1 MLEFKKRFFEEF
13 INNDVFLLDKKKI
26 KVLISGL

>member
-26 KVLISGL
+26 KMFISGL

>member
-26 KVLISGL
+26 KMLISGL

>member
-26 KVLISGL
+26 KMSISGL